1 MVVVVTLVTVSAK
14 AGAWLRPRL
23 ARAMAIMMYLLFIKI
38 SLKLIKEALALLSLK
53 RLVRLCFG
61 AYLSHFDRLGRHIV
75 V

>member
-1 MVVVVTLVTVSAK
+1 
-14 AGAWLRPRL
+14 
-23 ARAMAIMMYLLFIKI
+23 LLFIKI